1 MVSELTLGLCM
12 LPLYMAQQRVVFID
26 VVMMAASCCIWNVYS
41 KLRFQTIGYY
51 LCTYD
56 TVSCKN
62 CNNQWLVPW
71 F

>member
-41 KLRFQTIGYY
+41 KL
-51 LCTYD
+51 
-56 TVSCKN
+56 
-62 CNNQWLVPW
+62 
-71 F
+71 